1 MSKRT
6 LLLPFGVRIQAADVF
21 LVLALFV
28 FIYNPRLYL
37 PVSPYFLLTLM
48 SLGML
53 LTIYSRP
60 FTEAIK
66 QPTMQI
72 FLGLL
77 ALTLA
82 DTALIGLLSH
92 FDLQPSYFIISTM
105 AAALPCA
112 LMLSIFA
119 VRRRFSLIH
128 FLNIVLAVGM
138 VQVGIIIASL
148 LMPGLRLWIIQGSG
162 SQQVEAL
169 VERVGIFRVYGL
181 SEGYS
186 FELPLFQGLCV
197 IISYVLGGRQS
208 ARYYVLIPF
217 YLLSIAVNARV
228 ALISLFIAPLV
239 DMVLQVRS
247 RPFKQMTR
255 LAAALIVVSSAAWLV
270 QFKAVNS
277 DRVNSW
283 TWLYSAY
290 LDIQNFVRG
299 DVAPTMDDLG
309 TRMWFAPE
317 TVDLLLGSGVNVYSQ
332 AGRRS
337 DIGYVVYLHYGGLV
351 YSFLLYAAY
360 AWIILRP
367 VGRQPLVGAMKLMFL
382 VFLFFSNAKG
392 SVFMPT
398 PLTKGI
404 LLVMVFLLVQEIA
417 SRLPR
422 EKSGESGVA
431 LPAG

>member
-1 MSKRT
+1 M
-6 LLLPFGVRIQAADVF
+6 LPFGVRIQAADVF

-28 FIYNPRLYL
+28 FIYNPRVYL

-60 FTEAIK
+60 FTAAIK
-66 QPTMQI
+66 HPTMQI
-72 FLGLL
+72 LLGLL

-82 DTALIGLLSH
+82 DAVLIGLFSH
-92 FDLQPSYFIISTM
+92 FELQPAYFVISTM
-105 AAALPCA
+105 AAVLPCA

-119 VRRRFSLIH
+119 IRRRFSLIR

-148 LMPGLRLWIIQGSG
+148 LMPGLRLWLIEGGG
-162 SQQVEAL
+162 SQQVTTL
-169 VERVGIFRVYGL
+169 VARVGTWRVFGL
-181 SEGYS
+181 SEGYT
-186 FELPLFQGLCV
+186 FEMPLFQGLCV
-197 IISYVLGGRQS
+197 IISYVLGGRRS
-208 ARYYVLIPF
+208 AGYYVLIPF

-239 DMVLQVRS
+239 DTVLRFRRSPVR
-247 RPFKQMTR
+247 QTTR
-255 LAAALIVVSSAAWLV
+255 LAAAMIVVLSAGWLV
-270 QFKAVNS
+270 QYKATNS
-277 DRVNSW
+277 DGVNSW

-290 LDIQNFVRG
+290 TDIQDFVNG
-299 DVAPTMDDLG
+299 DMAPVMDDLG
-309 TRMWFAPE
+309 DRMWFAPE
-317 TVDLLLGSGVNVYSQ
+317 TEDLLLGSGVNVSGQ
-332 AGRRS
+332 EAGRSS
-337 DIGYVVYLHYGGLV
+337 DIGYVIYLHYGGLV
-351 YSFLLYAAY
+351 YSFLLYATY

-367 VGRQPLVGAMKLMFL
+367 VGRHPLVGGLKLMFL
-382 VFLFFSNAKG
+382 VYLFLSNAKG
-392 SVFMPT
+392 RIFMPN

-404 LLVMVFLLVQEIA
+404 LVVMVFLLVQEIA

-422 EKSGESGVA
+422 EKGGETGVA

>member
-1 MSKRT
+1 MVKST
-6 LLLPFGVRIQAADVF
+6 LLLPFGVRIHAADVF

-37 PVSPYFLLTLM
+37 PVSPYALLTLM

-60 FTEAIK
+60 FTKAIK

-72 FLGLL
+72 LLGLL

-92 FDLQPSYFIISTM
+92 FDLQPAYFIISTM
-105 AAALPCA
+105 AALLPCA

-119 VRRRFSLIH
+119 VRRRFSLIR

-138 VQVGIIIASL
+138 VQVCIIIASL
-148 LMPGLRLWIIQGSG
+148 LMPGLRLWIIQGGG
-162 SQQVEAL
+162 SQQVDAL
-169 VERVGIFRVYGL
+169 VDRVGIFRVFGL
-181 SEGYS
+181 SEGYT
-186 FELPLFQGLCV
+186 FEMPLFQGLCV

-208 ARYYVLIPF
+208 AAYYMLIPF

-228 ALISLFIAPLV
+228 ALISLFIALLV
-239 DMVLQVRS
+239 DMVLRFRS
-247 RPFKQMTR
+247 RPVKQMTR
-255 LAAALIVVSSAAWLV
+255 VAAVVIVVWSAAWLV
-270 QFKAVNS
+270 QYKAMNS
-277 DRVNSW
+277 DQVNSW
-283 TWLYSAY
+283 TWLYSGY

-299 DVAPTMDDLG
+299 ETAPAMDELG
-309 TRMWFAPE
+309 TGMWFAPK
-317 TVDLLLGSGVNVYSQ
+317 TVDLLLGSGVNVYGQ
-332 AGRRS
+332 ADRSS
-337 DIGYVVYLHYGGLV
+337 DIGYVIYLHYGGLV

-367 VGRQPLVGAMKLMFL
+367 TGRQPLVGALKLMFL
-382 VFLFFSNAKG
+382 VYLFFSNAKG
-392 SVFMPT
+392 AIFMPN

-404 LLVMVFLLVQEIA
+404 LVVMVFLLVQEIA
-417 SRLPR
+417 SRLPQ
-422 EKSGESGVA
+422 EKSGETAVA